1 MTFNLTLPREAQP
14 QAARLPNPKDVAE
27 VMAANRPRLLGVLA
41 AIQDVM
47 KDRK

>member
-1 MTFNLTLPREAQP
+1 MTLPREAQP
-14 QAARLPNPKDVAE
+14 QAVRPNPKDVAE

>member
-1 MTFNLTLPREAQP
+1 MDKRP
-14 QAARLPNPKDVAE
+14 LPNPTDVAE